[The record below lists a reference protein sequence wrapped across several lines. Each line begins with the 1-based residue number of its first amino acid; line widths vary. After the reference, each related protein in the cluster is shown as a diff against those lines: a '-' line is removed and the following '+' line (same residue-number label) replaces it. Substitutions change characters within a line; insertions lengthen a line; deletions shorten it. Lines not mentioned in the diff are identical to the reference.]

1 MNQHVEELVEF
12 FTRYHTEHAA
22 GAARGERVLIAAGV
36 LRTLGAAH
44 GASLLMDI
52 LSGWEQDGDVV
63 ILGDWE
69 SLPEN
74 APGVELIY
82 G

>member
-1 MNQHVEELVEF
+1 MDENVQKLVDF
-12 FTRYHTEHAA
+12 FASYHTEHAA
-22 GAARGERVLIAAGV
+22 RASRGERVLIAAGS
-36 LRTLGAAH
+36 LRNLSAAH
-44 GASLLMDI
+44 GALLLRDL

-69 SLPEN
+69 SLPED
-74 APGVELIY
+74 APCIEMIY